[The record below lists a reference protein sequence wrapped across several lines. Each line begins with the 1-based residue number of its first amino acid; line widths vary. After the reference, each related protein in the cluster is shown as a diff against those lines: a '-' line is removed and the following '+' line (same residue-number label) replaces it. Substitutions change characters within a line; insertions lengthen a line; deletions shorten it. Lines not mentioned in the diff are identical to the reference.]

1 MKILSTAD
9 IHYHKDYLKSFRKSA
24 AFFVEIAEAEQPD
37 LITLAGDTADR
48 VINNSESSAMPEL
61 LDFITALMNIAP
73 VVTVDGTKSHDIPG
87 SLGVFPRMK
96 ARYGFIILQP
106 GECTYLFT
114 NGMLKSYPIFEDHR
128 TELADPIAAIYG
140 IPEPNKSWLVAGTD
154 LTGQDA
160 RNEASIQLTALFQL
174 IAGHAAALTIPTIGI
189 FHGVVKGCKISET
202 QVLPEGSI
210 DVTAATLSALNLSYI
225 SCGHIHMRQELA
237 PKIWY
242 EGSFFPKTWG
252 ERDQKSFS
260 RVKIGSGGTYV
271 SEIPF
276 PHPPMVKINK
286 HFDEIQQVTEEE
298 VRGNRVW
305 LEVRIEANRRSEM
318 DASLILLQLQDTL
331 GAAAGSRV
339 SSKIINAETVRAPEI
354 LNSRDL
360 AEKFKLW
367 HGSTSGLKDITPL
380 DIEHLDEVK
389 EMIRNEGFEHEQK
402 RIRLDKVFIRGAEG
416 IIRGQKKEELTI
428 DFRDFDQGIIALL
441 GDNGAGKST
450 FIELCSPYASPINPK
465 YTKMQDLFYLRDS
478 QCVKEWTDM
487 ITGIRYETKWLI
499 DGKNAS
505 GSGEY
510 YLSIQHPGGEF
521 EPIHSGVTGLKKP
534 YEAAAYQIFGSPEMY
549 SRSAYIAQGNIDLP
563 TTPKGRKE
571 LFNELLGNDYLEV
584 AFAFS
589 KNKADELQAAVE
601 KVQTKIAALQDIID
615 SNVSLETLQQDIAQ
629 STKFLNAT
637 IGQKEKYAAQIILY
651 TGKVKKVQ
659 DQSIINSR
667 LHQEI
672 ASLNEEILSLKRKR
686 ADAEETIKDIENM
699 REHLQEAKDLIFE
712 ADKTKKLIEQKNA
725 ELAEIGTKNNE
736 IDRKNLKME
745 QDHYLLNKNA
755 AEKIQTNQRETTRLK
770 DLIAFGKREI
780 LSNSEMMAVYADPCE
795 KCGWIKDEN
804 QAKIDLL
811 KADSEKREAE
821 QVDAEFKLMGLIGMK
836 VKLDID
842 LEKIKPKKPLDPLPT
857 TDIKQERINLQ
868 ATLPLT
874 SNYEKANQTIKRCE
888 TGESQLPLYV
898 KQVSENNK
906 DIGNKMLLIEQDTA
920 AIKLPT
926 EEELQ
931 AEPNLYKYKELV
943 NLADESIRETELEI
957 NSAQLKI
964 ENIRQI
970 KTQITEKSQ
979 WIKKDLEDVSSW
991 RLLQKGLSRDG
1002 IQALELDALAPSIAD
1017 EANALLEDAYGPKF
1031 SLRFQTTKDVGTG
1044 AAAHQAEDFEIYIT
1058 DNELDI
1064 PDLDKEQKLSTLSGG
1079 ERIWIL
1085 KSLYDAFG
1093 ITREKNTGLC
1103 YVTTFQDEADGA
1115 LSPEKKHLYLQMVN
1129 KAHRAAERFH
1139 TLYITHDLTIQKSL
1153 EQQIIFEKV

>member
-1 MKILSTAD
+1 
-9 IHYHKDYLKSFRKSA
+9 
-24 AFFVEIAEAEQPD
+24 
-37 LITLAGDTADR
+37 
-48 VINNSESSAMPEL
+48 
-61 LDFITALMNIAP
+61 
-73 VVTVDGTKSHDIPG
+73 
-87 SLGVFPRMK
+87 
-96 ARYGFIILQP
+96 
-106 GECTYLFT
+106 
-114 NGMLKSYPIFEDHR
+114 
-128 TELADPIAAIYG
+128 
-140 IPEPNKSWLVAGTD
+140 
-154 LTGQDA
+154 
-160 RNEASIQLTALFQL
+160 
-174 IAGHAAALTIPTIGI
+174 
-189 FHGVVKGCKISET
+189 
-202 QVLPEGSI
+202 
-210 DVTAATLSALNLSYI
+210 
-225 SCGHIHMRQELA
+225 
-237 PKIWY
+237 
-242 EGSFFPKTWG
+242 
-252 ERDQKSFS
+252 
-260 RVKIGSGGTYV
+260 
-271 SEIPF
+271 
-276 PHPPMVKINK
+276 
-286 HFDEIQQVTEEE
+286 
-298 VRGNRVW
+298 
-305 LEVRIEANRRSEM
+305 
-318 DASLILLQLQDTL
+318 
-331 GAAAGSRV
+331 
-339 SSKIINAETVRAPEI
+339 
-354 LNSRDL
+354 
-360 AEKFKLW
+360 
-367 HGSTSGLKDITPL
+367 
-380 DIEHLDEVK
+380 
-389 EMIRNEGFEHEQK
+389 
-402 RIRLDKVFIRGAEG
+402 
-416 IIRGQKKEELTI
+416 
-428 DFRDFDQGIIALL
+428 
-441 GDNGAGKST
+441 
-450 FIELCSPYASPINPK
+450 
-465 YTKMQDLFYLRDS
+465 
-478 QCVKEWTDM
+478 
-487 ITGIRYETKWLI
+487 
-499 DGKNAS
+499 
-505 GSGEY
+505 
-510 YLSIQHPGGEF
+510 
-521 EPIHSGVTGLKKP
+521 
-534 YEAAAYQIFGSPEMY
+534 MY
-549 SRSAYIAQGNIDLP
+549 SRSVYIAQGNVDLP
-563 TTPKGRKE
+563 ATPKGRKE